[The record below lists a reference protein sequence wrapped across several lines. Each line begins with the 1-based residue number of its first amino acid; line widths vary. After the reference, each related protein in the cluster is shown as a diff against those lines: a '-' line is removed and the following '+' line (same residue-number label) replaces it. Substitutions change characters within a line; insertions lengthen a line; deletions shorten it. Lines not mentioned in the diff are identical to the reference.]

1 MATTIGM
8 NYSLCGV
15 RQCIIVKRLLQTVVG
30 KLLMRVPARCCPDNL
45 SIETVH

>member
-8 NYSLCGV
+8 NYQFCGV
-15 RQCIIVKRLLQTVVG
+15 RRCIIVKRLLQTVIS

-45 SIETVH
+45 SIKTVH